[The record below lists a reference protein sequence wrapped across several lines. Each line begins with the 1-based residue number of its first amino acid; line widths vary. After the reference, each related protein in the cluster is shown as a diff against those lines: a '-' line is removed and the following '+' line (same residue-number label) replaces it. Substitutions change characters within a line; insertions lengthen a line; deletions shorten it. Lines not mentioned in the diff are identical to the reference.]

1 MKFLSNPKFLAIY
14 SGTLTVVFAA
24 SVLMGATQV
33 ATHKTKFEE
42 IDVQRIN
49 VVEPDGTLR
58 LVVSNTARAPGI
70 VFRGKEHPHPG
81 GRRTAGLV
89 FFNDEGTENG
99 GLIFDGAKDQNG
111 NTSTGHLSF
120 DNYEQDQTMVLEA
133 NQAGDRKQ
141 SFLRI
146 MDRPNWSLLE
156 LFDLFEKN
164 KNLSKEQ
171 QQASLDKFLKEHP
184 AAQTRVFLGRG
195 LDQSAALN
203 LKDTAGRDRIV
214 IKVAADGTP
223 SLQFL
228 DADGKVTSQLPPP
241 AKG

>member
-14 SGTLTVVFAA
+14 SGALTVVFAA

-42 IDVQRIN
+42 IEVQRIN

-58 LVVSNTARAPGI
+58 LIVSDAARAPGA
-70 VFRGKEHPHPG
+70 FFHGKEYPHPG
-81 GRRTAGLV
+81 RKIAGLT
-89 FFNDEGTENG
+89 FYNDEGTENG
-99 GLIFDGAKDQNG
+99 GLVFDGAKDKNG
-111 NTSTGHLSF
+111 NTSSGHLSF
-120 DNYEQDQTMVLEA
+120 DNYEQDQVMVLEA
-133 NQAGDRKQ
+133 NQVGERKQ

-146 MDRPNWSLLE
+146 MDRPSWSLLE
-156 LFDLFEKN
+156 IFSLLEKN

-171 QQASLDKFLKEHP
+171 QQALLEKYFKDHP
-184 AAQTRVFLGRG
+184 AAQTRVFLGRD

-203 LKDTAGRDRIV
+203 LKDVAGRDRIV
-214 IKVAADGTP
+214 IKVSADGTP